1 MPSIFDINTEKAFKE
16 ACIETFLYQYEK
28 VEIYQKFVDF
38 LNINPKKNRAYR
50 RYSFSSNR
58 NV

>member
-38 LNINPKKNRAYR
+38 LNINPKK
-50 RYSFSSNR
+50 
-58 NV
+58 